1 MDWISELN
9 IGELPKDITG
19 AKYVARYLTLPKYCL
34 LILRNILFVPNVT
47 LFSDKSEC
55 RYPDAQ
61 FKWLLSDGTHKET
74 NGQEF
79 MDKLTQIN
87 LEAEKYFA
95 SCWYNSDDG
104 SPNETMWSAY
114 ADDGVFVVFEKE
126 KLISAILNSSYRPY
140 SRDQKQQVTPC
151 GYGPVEYYGHVQF
164 ADQLAAHEIL
174 PHPAFA
180 KRRAFHPE
188 NEFRIVFD
196 RSDFENDPQNGLTQP
211 DIGFGLHFERNIEE
225 FGLVRIVYK
234 SKQIKTAIHA
244 IRDTLA
250 QNCNR
255 ALPEEI
261 DSDIAAA
268 YGVEDINNRG
278 W

>member
-9 IGELPKDITG
+9 IGKLPKDTDG

-61 FKWLLSDGTHKET
+61 FKWLLSDGNHKEA

-79 MDKLTQIN
+79 MDRLTQVN
-87 LEAEKYFA
+87 QESEKYFA
-95 SCWYNSDDG
+95 SCWYNSEDG

-114 ADDGVFVVFEKE
+114 AEDGVFVVFEKE
-126 KLISAILNSSYRPY
+126 KLISAILNNSYRPY
-140 SRDQKQQVTPC
+140 NRDQKQKVVPC
-151 GYGPVEYYGHVQF
+151 GYGPVKYYGHVEF
-164 ADQLAAHEIL
+164 ADWLAAHDVL

-196 RSDFENDPQNGLTQP
+196 KSDFENNIQVGLTPP
-211 DIGFGLHFERNIEE
+211 DIGFGLYFEDNIEE
-225 FGLVRIVYK
+225 YGLVRIVYK

-250 QNCNR
+250 QNSNR
-255 ALPEEI
+255 TLPIEI

-268 YGVEDINNRG
+268 YGIKDIKNRG